1 MAVQFYRKLYALSE
15 SGALVEIGKHLE
27 EDPNLM
33 AVGGKIFY
41 IDSSS
46 DEVVQF
52 YDQNG
57 QVLSSVAVGDSP
69 YAYKVLDPGV
79 SGKEKYYVY
88 YDALYTALFWAP
100 SGLDIGLPVGNY
112 NQSIGAGKP
121 NTTRAFAYKSGAM
134 VVEGSVW
141 YQIKQMR
148 DNLYGGC
155 DDWFLPSTNEM
166 EALRSAIT
174 FQVITTSDIPV
185 ILPAGPVT
193 GGAIA
198 GTADGVSHYVDY
210 GTARTCYPSYAV
222 FAIGGAFNILS
233 SSENNAQNAACWK
246 GSRQAYDRTGK
257 PNTDAMFAI
266 RSF

>member
-1 MAVQFYRKLYALSE
+1 MAIQFYRKLYALSE

-27 EDPNLM
+27 EDPTLM

-41 IDSSS
+41 IDPSS

-57 QVLSSVAVGDSP
+57 QPLSSIAVGDSP

-88 YDALYTALFWAP
+88 YDALYSALFWAP
-100 SGLDIGLPVGNY
+100 SGLDINIAVGNY
-112 NQSIGAGKP
+112 VQTIGAGKP

-134 VVEGSVW
+134 VVEGTVW

-155 DDWFLPSTNEM
+155 NDWFLPSPNEI

-174 FQVITTSDIPV
+174 YQVITTSDTPL
-185 ILPAGPVT
+185 ILPAGPIT
-193 GGAIA
+193 GGVIA
-198 GTADGVSHYVDY
+198 GTADGQAHYFDY
-210 GTARTCYPSYAV
+210 GANRTCYPSDTQFV
-222 FAIGGAFNILS
+222 KPTIQMFS
-233 SSENNAQNAACWK
+233 SSERNAIN
-246 GSRQAYDRTGK
+246 AYDWDGRRQTYNSQGK
-257 PNTDAMFAI
+257 RNADSMFAI